1 MAKKQLRWQLFPRSL
16 KLPTQLELLIHVF
29 EKNFESIS
37 SFEQKGQS
45 SDQALA
51 KLRNDLVSIDFKVE
65 SGKTSEQKVN
75 VPVLFGEG
83 GKVLKSFDA
92 DAYSEKLKTVLEVE
106 AGRAYANN
114 QFLKDIFQASVMQNI
129 DYCAIAVRQ
138 SYRDVNDFEKIYAF
152 LDTLYSSNRLS
163 LPLVGLL
170 LIGY

>member
-114 QFLKDIFQASVMQNI
+114 QFLKDIFQASVM
-129 DYCAIAVRQ
+129 AMRA
-138 SYRDVNDFEKIYAF
+138 SLK
-152 LDTLYSSNRLS
+152 SS
-163 LPLVGLL
+163 GLL
-170 LIGY
+170 GTLLRLKASGSTEPMTASHIAPQGSFTTRK